1 MIIKLTNAVKEYE
14 GKKFLLNSDIIATV
28 YEGLN
33 EDGKPAV
40 FVFSQNEKTWQVKE
54 TVAQVEKLLKA

>member
-1 MIIKLTNAVKEYE
+1 MIIKLTNAVKDYE

-28 YEGLN
+28 YEGVN

-40 FVFSQNEKTWQVKE
+40 FIFSQNEKTWQVKE
-54 TVAQVEKLLKA
+54 TILQIEELLKA